1 MILEM
6 RGRDM
11 RILVSSKH
19 KYPASIGGIGGGRVF
34 DFKFPALAGRT
45 TESSTVSQKGE
56 RP

>member
-6 RGRDM
+6 RGREM

-19 KYPASIGGIGGGRVF
+19 KYPAGIGGIGGGGVF
-34 DFKFPALAGRT
+34 DFKFPALAGHT
-45 TESSTVSQKGE
+45 IESSTVSQKGE